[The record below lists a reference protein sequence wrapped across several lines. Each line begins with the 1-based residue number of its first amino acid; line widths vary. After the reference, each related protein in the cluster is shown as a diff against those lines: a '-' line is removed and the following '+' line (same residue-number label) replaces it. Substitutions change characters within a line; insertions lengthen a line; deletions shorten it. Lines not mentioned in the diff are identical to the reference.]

1 MAFIKD
7 KTDLFGEISA
17 TKALFDNFP
26 ELNKTINSYESVK
39 SKSGN
44 LIPLFLD
51 LLQELI
57 GTVIEEKFKE
67 FIKKA
72 DNIELKIKD
81 VIIKEV
87 MKKVKKS
94 NFKLSDIENPVIKT
108 NIKNIDVDG
117 TLKMDPETE
126 IGKFYYGKAAP
137 QAPAL
142 PNDPSVQVSL
152 EPGGD
157 FQKFLFDTKQTGSG
171 NWKNILNVSWEE
183 DDLKVNI
190 DPATLLNNTFENFL
204 RKFLDSIKILDLG
217 KLVGDILDMC
227 FGTIS
232 SLTDAGQEWLE
243 NKFKLKELCDKVIDA
258 EGKSDNNLDPVIYD
272 NSFFVFSQKER
283 DNIRYLTNN
292 TTNGGNLAD
301 LGCGTASTSVGLE
314 DFEKVFDLL
323 QNVKPSLVKETLT
336 QSIDGL
342 MSKSVAGVEEENQ
355 ESVLANLFTQIWEY
369 LTSTIMSQTVKP
381 WNVMLQQMAE
391 GILDTAG
398 VDPSAPIGAPG
409 INIDNS
415 SLEKSS
421 VEDYFVKF
429 KSLNVCLIKEIQS
442 TIIEYLFDIVKAEL
456 IKLVAI
462 KVAQIQADQYKNYK
476 EQIDSA
482 REVLKSVNNI
492 FSLIN
497 NLGG

>member
-1 MAFIKD
+1 M
-7 KTDLFGEISA
+7 
-17 TKALFDNFP
+17 
-26 ELNKTINSYESVK
+26 
-39 SKSGN
+39 
-44 LIPLFLD
+44 
-51 LLQELI
+51 
-57 GTVIEEKFKE
+57 
-67 FIKKA
+67 
-72 DNIELKIKD
+72 
-81 VIIKEV
+81 
-87 MKKVKKS
+87 
-94 NFKLSDIENPVIKT
+94 
-108 NIKNIDVDG
+108 
-117 TLKMDPETE
+117 
-126 IGKFYYGKAAP
+126 
-137 QAPAL
+137 
-142 PNDPSVQVSL
+142 
-152 EPGGD
+152 
-157 FQKFLFDTKQTGSG
+157 
-171 NWKNILNVSWEE
+171 SWEE
-183 DDLKVNI
+183 DNLKVNI

-217 KLVGDILDMC
+217 KVVGDILDMC

-243 NKFKLKELCDKVIDA
+243 NKFKLKVLCDKVIDA

-391 GILDTAG
+391 GILDTVG
-398 VDPSAPIGAPG
+398 VDPSSPIGAPG
-409 INIDNS
+409 IDINNS

-442 TIIEYLFDIVKAEL
+442 IIIEYLFDIVKAEL

-482 REVLKSVNNI
+482 REILKSVNNI